1 MKGYVIAN
9 ISVEDAAAY
18 EGYRLKTAA
27 IIAQYGGRILVRGG
41 AIEVREGDPGIG
53 RLVIL
58 EFPGVDA
65 ARTFYDSPEYQA
77 ILPIRF
83 DTASSTL
90 VIAEGA

>member
-9 ISVEDAAAY
+9 VSVEDAAAY
-18 EGYRLKTAA
+18 EGYRSKTAA
-27 IIAQYGGRILVRGG
+27 IIERYGGRFLVRGG

-58 EFPGVDA
+58 EFPSVEA
-65 ARTFYDSPEYQA
+65 ARMFYDSPEYQA

-83 DTASSTL
+83 DTATSTL
-90 VIAEGA
+90 VIAEGI

>member
-9 ISVEDAAAY
+9 VSVEDAVAY
-18 EGYRLKTAA
+18 EGYRSKTAA
-27 IIAQYGGRILVRGG
+27 IIGQYGGRILVRGG
-41 AIEVREGDPGIG
+41 GIEVREGDPGIS

-58 EFPGVDA
+58 EFPSADA

-83 DTASSTL
+83 DTAKSTL
-90 VIAEGA
+90 VIAEGV

>member
-1 MKGYVIAN
+1 MKGYVVAN

-18 EGYRLKTAA
+18 EGYRSKTAA
-27 IIAQYGGRILVRGG
+27 IIEQYGGRFLVRGG

-58 EFPGVDA
+58 EFPSVQA
-65 ARTFYDSPEYQA
+65 ARIFYDSPEYQA

-83 DTASSTL
+83 DTANSTL
-90 VIAEGA
+90 VIAEGV

>member
-9 ISVEDAAAY
+9 VSVEDAAAY
-18 EGYRLKTAA
+18 EGYRSKTAA
-27 IIAQYGGRILVRGG
+27 IIEQYGGRILVRGG
-41 AIEVREGDPGIG
+41 AIEVREGDPGIS

-58 EFPGVDA
+58 EFASVDA

-90 VIAEGA
+90 VIAEGV